1 MSSLNRTES
10 GPKAKRQSRL
20 FPGITEDSRQL
31 GVTRGYLWAVLT
43 HRMKSARLSEKY
55 RILKDSQAAKG
66 AMTAG
71 HDAGW
76 RNFYGD
82 QKPPLL
88 KKLSADFAALQN
100 HSAELQNCL
109 EKLGLQ
115 IVVVQFSGAGDS
127 PVWNQPDVE
136 GLLSAEIEAS
146 HAGSHDSSY
155 MAGGQLWA
163 FYHVSD
169 LAKGLRAVKQALESR
184 GLLDHARIFHIETE
198 AGWRLYWPNSGE
210 LVVPSDS

>member
-1 MSSLNRTES
+1 MSEATPEIK
-10 GPKAKRQSRL
+10 KAGRGRPTR
-20 FPGITEDSRQL
+20 FPGIVADAGAL
-31 GVTRGYLWAVLT
+31 GVTRQHLWSVLT
-43 HRMKSARLSEKY
+43 HRIHSARLSEKY
-55 RILKDSQAAKG
+55 RILKDAQAGSQK
-66 AMTAG
+66 AMKAG

-76 RNFYGD
+76 RSLYAD

-88 KKLSADFAALQN
+88 KKLTADFAAIQN
-100 HSAELQNCL
+100 HSEELQAIL
-109 EKLGLQ
+109 GKLGLE
-115 IVVVQFSGAGDS
+115 IVVVQFAGGHDS

-136 GLLSAEIEAS
+136 GLLSAEIESS

-155 MAGGQLWA
+155 MAGGSLWA